1 MRQKLS
7 GSGRRS
13 FGFRARPGAIG
24 ALSVLLLLVTAGRA
38 SAQGDPTITQV
49 VTGSSHAC
57 ALTSIGGVKCWG
69 SNSYGQL
76 GDGTTINRNAPVDVS
91 GLTSGV
97 SSIRAGALQTC
108 ALTTS
113 GGVKCWGGNQFGSLG
128 DGTTTNRLTPVDVV
142 DLSGAA
148 AITAGNSHT
157 CALTIGGGVKCWG
170 NNTSGQLGDGTN
182 IHRLTPTEV
191 PGFTQG
197 VAGVAAGDHHT
208 CVITAA
214 GGVRCWSTD
223 VAGVSAGVAAVD
235 GGGVH
240 DCLLT
245 TTGGMKC
252 WGFNG
257 SGQLGDGTW
266 TQRPTPVDVLGLTS
280 GVKGIAA
287 GFSHSCSVSTGGAVK
302 CWGYNNNGQ
311 VGDGTIADRTSPTNV
326 TGLSSGIASV
336 DAGAFHTCALTAG
349 GGVKCWGWNVFGQ
362 LGDGTNTDRLTP
374 VNVSGLS
381 QAAQTITFTPPASLT
396 VGVAT
401 PLSATASSGLTVSFD
416 TWTPGSCSVV
426 GNVVTALAGEICG
439 IRASQAGGGGNAP
452 APQQLRLIAVL
463 GPPAIV
469 NPSSA
474 SITSTTA
481 MLGGH
486 VTSTGGFTISGRG
499 VVYALTSSNANP
511 EIGGSG
517 VQQVPSAG
525 SVGVFAESVAGLS
538 FSTNYSFKAYAT
550 NSAGTVYTDVATFST
565 TAVPTQ
571 IALNGGDGQSATAGT
586 AVPVPPSVIV
596 RDASNNPVSGVTVQ
610 FAATSGGGV
619 VAGAT
624 QVTNAAGIATVGS
637 WTLGGALGTQTLSA
651 TAAGLIGSP
660 VSFTATALVRTVTQ
674 IEAGQRHSCALT
686 ESGGVQ
692 CWGRNEYGQL
702 GDGTTSSRN
711 QPVDVLGL
719 TSGIAQISAGAG
731 HTCAL
736 TVTGGVK
743 CWGLNNS
750 GQLGD
755 GTGAPR
761 VAPVDVVG
769 LASGVAAI
777 AAGGSHTCALTT
789 AGGVKCWGFN
799 GNGAVGDGTQVNR
812 SMPVD
817 TQGLL
822 TGVARMNAGGG
833 HTCAVTTAGGV
844 KCWGYNFGGALG
856 DGTTTTRVSPVDVSG
871 LSSGVVDISLGSTH
885 TCALTTTGGL
895 KCWGRNDTG
904 GLGDGSATN
913 RLTPVDVS
921 GLAAGVAGVTAGG
934 IHTCAVM
941 MSGGAKCWGW
951 NQHGQVGDGAT
962 MNRLT
967 PVDVTGL
974 SSGVAAL
981 SAGSYQT
988 CALTAGGAVKC
999 WGDNEDG
1006 ELGDGTNVAHGTPG
1020 GVIGFTQAAQPISF
1034 VPPTALTVGVA
1045 ATLNA
1050 TAGSGLTVAFDT
1062 WTPDTCTVTGNSVTA
1077 TATALCGIRAS
1088 DPGDV
1093 SNPPA
1098 AQELRLVS
1106 SGGAPAVIS
1115 PTSGSVIATTATL
1128 GGTVVSDGALSVT
1141 GRGIV
1146 YAPTATNADPRIGGA
1161 GVIQAPAGGTTGP
1174 FTLGVSGLTQLTAYS
1189 FRAYVTY
1196 SGGVGYTPV
1205 AGFATQGIPTQIAV
1219 NAGDNQSVPIG
1230 TAVPIKPSVIV
1241 RDMANN
1247 PVSGVSVTFAIGGGG
1262 GSLTGVSQMTN
1273 AEGVAT
1279 VGSWTLGSTPGTNNN
1294 TLTATSTGLSG
1305 SPITFVA
1312 TARAI
1317 PTQMAILAGNNQ
1329 TFTTGAL
1336 TPVAPAVIVRDVVN
1350 LPVEGVQVTFAVTS
1364 GGGTVLAGVQ
1374 TTNAQGVATVG
1385 GWVLGPNVGLNNNTL
1400 TATAPGLSGSP
1411 LTFTAS
1417 AQAPEPE
1424 PAVTF
1429 VGTGSLFSC
1438 ALTSSGGV
1446 KCWGS
1451 NQDGRLGDGTSTER
1465 VRPVDVLSL
1474 TAGVAKIA
1482 VGSDHVC
1489 ALTNGGAVKCW
1500 GRNSAG
1506 QLGDGATVSRNSP
1519 VSVLGLGSGVISI
1532 AAGGEQTCA
1541 LMTTGGVKCWGA
1553 NANGQVG
1560 DNTTTM
1566 RTSPVDVTGL
1576 ASGVVAVSA
1585 GGAHTCA
1592 LVSGGAMKCWGANA
1606 EGQLG
1611 DGSNSQSSTPVDVT
1625 GVTNA
1630 AEIAAGGQHTCAR
1643 TAAGALACWGFNSQG
1658 QLGDGTTSSRNTPMS
1673 VSGFGGVATSL
1684 SAGQA
1689 HTCAT
1694 TAVGGIRC
1702 WGRNDEGM
1710 VGDGTTIQRLLPAD
1724 VLGLTG
1730 PATRVSAG
1738 SLNTCAVTGPGGA
1751 QCWGNNEFGQLG
1763 RGVTGDKTRAFDVVG
1778 LTSGWRDVDAGLY
1791 HTCAQGTGGAL
1802 KCWGNNL
1809 DGQVGNGTQMQQYS
1823 PVASVR
1829 DTHSSPPSAGGY
1841 HTCSAD
1847 MGDNGRALC
1856 WGYNGLGGLGDG
1868 TVDTRTT
1875 AVSVIGMSSGVMSVT
1890 AGLYHSC
1897 GLTSGGGVKCWG
1909 NNGNGQLGDGTTSS
1923 RTYANWVT
1931 GLTSGV
1937 VAISA
1942 GDFHT
1947 CAVTASGGAK
1957 CWGSNF
1963 NGKLGDGTYVQRPT
1977 PVSVF
1982 GLTSGV
1988 ASVVSGPQH
1997 TCALTTGGG
2006 VKCWGD
2012 NSIGQLGDG
2021 TTSPSPVPMNVFGL
2035 GSGVARVAV
2044 GGFTTCAVTVAGAAK
2059 CWGDNVIGQ
2068 LGDGTF
2074 VDRLTPTNV
2083 LRMSEGVTAIT
2094 VGEYHAC
2101 GVSRGGVQCWG
2112 FNGYGGLGNGT
2123 SNSASQ
2129 AVTALRARQS
2139 ITSFTAPST
2148 LTVGIPVALS
2158 ATSSS
2163 GLPVTFDTWTP
2174 STCVVSGNTVT
2185 ATAQTLCGIR
2195 ASQPGDSFTA
2205 PASQQFRLASA
2216 TPGLPVI
2223 VAPTKASISMA
2234 KATLGATVSLD
2245 GGLPILGRGV
2255 VVSVTSV
2262 NANPLIG
2269 GSGVT
2274 QFSTSGT
2281 TGVFTL
2287 FATGLNPSTAYSF
2300 KAYAIN
2306 ALGTSYTVVSTF
2318 TTPAPP
2324 SRVFVSS
2331 SGSDANLC
2339 SDQLTP
2345 CRSISEGIAQVLA
2358 DGEVIILKPGEY
2370 ETTPL
2375 IITKGVKVTSPSGTV
2390 AFVRQ
2395 PITINAPGGRV
2406 ALRGLTLKGSGT
2418 GEGITLVAASSLSV
2432 EETTFDRWGTGLRLV
2447 AGSGSFV
2454 SVTHSVFAVNTVG
2467 VQLASGGTNAV
2478 SIEGTRLEGNG
2489 TGLSISSGSFF
2500 VRESSFIGNSTAGA
2514 TIDGGS
2520 ADIQRS
2526 EFTLNGI
2533 GVNALSGATA
2543 RLSRS
2548 VVFGNTTGLFAA
2560 GGSTF
2565 ESSGTNVIRGNGT
2578 DTSGTI
2584 TVVPEQ

>member
-1 MRQKLS
+1 
-7 GSGRRS
+7 
-13 FGFRARPGAIG
+13 
-24 ALSVLLLLVTAGRA
+24 
-38 SAQGDPTITQV
+38 
-49 VTGSSHAC
+49 
-57 ALTSIGGVKCWG
+57 
-69 SNSYGQL
+69 
-76 GDGTTINRNAPVDVS
+76 
-91 GLTSGV
+91 
-97 SSIRAGALQTC
+97 
-108 ALTTS
+108 
-113 GGVKCWGGNQFGSLG
+113 
-128 DGTTTNRLTPVDVV
+128 
-142 DLSGAA
+142 
-148 AITAGNSHT
+148 
-157 CALTIGGGVKCWG
+157 VKCWG
-170 NNTSGQLGDGTN
+170 NNAQGQLGDGTN
-182 IHRLTPTEV
+182 IDSVTPTDV
-191 PGFTQG
+191 AAFSQG
-197 VAGVAAGDHHT
+197 VARVAAGDYHT
-208 CVITAA
+208 CVLTTT
-214 GGVRCWSTD
+214 GSVRCWATD
-223 VAGVSAGVAAVD
+223 VAGVTAGVAAID

-245 TTGGMKC
+245 TTGGVKC
-252 WGFNG
+252 WGSNG
-257 SGQLGDGTW
+257 NGQLGDGTF

-280 GVKGIAA
+280 GIRGLAA
-287 GFSHSCSVSTGGAVK
+287 GFAHTCSVTTAGAVK
-302 CWGYNNNGQ
+302 CWGYNNTGQ
-311 VGDGTIADRTSPTNV
+311 VGDGTQMDQLSPASV
-326 TGLSSGIASV
+326 SGLASGVASV
-336 DAGAFHTCALTAG
+336 DAGGNHTCALTAG
-349 GGVKCWGWNVFGQ
+349 GGVKCWGWNVSGQ
-362 LGDGTNTDRLTP
+362 LGDGTNSVRLTP
-374 VNVSGLS
+374 VNVLGLS

-396 VGVAT
+396 IGVAT
-401 PLSATASSGLTVSFD
+401 PLSATASSGLTVTFD
-416 TWTPGSCSVV
+416 TWTPGSCSVA

-469 NPSSA
+469 SPSSA

-486 VTSTGGFTISGRG
+486 VTSTGGFAISARG
-499 VVYALTSSNANP
+499 VVYAPTATNANP

-525 SVGVFAESVAGLS
+525 SVGVFAESVTGLS

-571 IALNGGDGQSATAGT
+571 IAMNAGDGQSATAGT

-610 FAATSGGGV
+610 FAVTSGGGV
-619 VAGAT
+619 VADAT
-624 QVTNAAGIATVGS
+624 QVTNAAGIAAVGS

-651 TAAGLIGSP
+651 AAAGLIGSP
-660 VSFTATALVRTVTQ
+660 ISFTATALVKTVTQ
-674 IEAGQRHSCALT
+674 IEAGERHSCALT

-692 CWGRNEYGQL
+692 CWGRNEFGQL
-702 GDGTTSSRN
+702 GDGTTSPRN
-711 QPVDVLGL
+711 QPVDVFGL

-755 GTGAPR
+755 GTAAPR

-812 SMPVD
+812 STPVD

-822 TGVARMNAGGG
+822 TGVSRMNAGGG

-856 DGTTTTRVSPVDVSG
+856 DGTTTARVSPVDVSG
-871 LSSGVVDISLGSTH
+871 LSSGVVDLSLGTSH
-885 TCALTTTGGL
+885 TCALTTPGGL

-921 GLAAGVAGVTAGG
+921 GLAAGVADVTAGG

-941 MSGGAKCWGW
+941 NSGGAKCWGW

-962 MNRLT
+962 TNRLS

-981 SAGSYQT
+981 TAGSRHT
-988 CALTAGGAVKC
+988 CALATGGAVKC
-999 WGDNEDG
+999 WGDSEDG
-1006 ELGDGTNVAHGTPG
+1006 QLGDGTNSAHGTPG
-1020 GVIGFTQAAQPISF
+1020 NVIGFTQAAQPISF

-1088 DPGDV
+1088 DPGDL

-1106 SGGAPAVIS
+1106 SGGAPSVIS
-1115 PTSGSVIATTATL
+1115 PTSVSVIATTATL
-1128 GGTVVSDGALSVT
+1128 GGTVVSDGGLPVT
-1141 GRGIV
+1141 GRGVV
-1146 YAPTATNADPRIGGA
+1146 YAPTATNADPRIGGT
-1161 GVIQAPAGGTTGP
+1161 GVVQASAGGTTGS
-1174 FTLGVSGLTQLTAYS
+1174 FTLGVSGLTQLTAHS

-1196 SGGVGYTPV
+1196 SGGEGYTPV
-1205 AGFATQGIPTQIAV
+1205 AGFTTQGIPTQIAV

-1241 RDMANN
+1241 RDMAGN

-1262 GSLTGVSQMTN
+1262 GSLTGASQVTN
-1273 AEGVAT
+1273 AQGVAT

-1305 SPITFVA
+1305 SPIAFLA

-1329 TFTTGAL
+1329 TSTTGAF
-1336 TPVAPAVIVRDVVN
+1336 TPIAPAVIVRDVVN
-1350 LPVEGVQVTFAVTS
+1350 LPVEGVSVTFAVTS
-1364 GGGTVLAGVQ
+1364 GGGTVVGAVQ

-1400 TATAPGLSGSP
+1400 SATAPGLSGSP
-1411 LTFTAS
+1411 LSFTAS
-1417 AQAPEPE
+1417 TQAPDPE
-1424 PAVTF
+1424 PAATL
-1429 VGTGSLFSC
+1429 VGAGDHFSC
-1438 ALTSSGGV
+1438 AVTTSGGV

-1451 NQDGRLGDGTSTER
+1451 NQYGKLGDGTNVHRS
-1465 VRPVDVLSL
+1465 RPTDVLGL
-1474 TAGVAKIA
+1474 TAGAARVA
-1482 VGSDHVC
+1482 VGLDHAC

-1506 QLGDGATVSRNSP
+1506 QLGDGTTVSRNSP

-1541 LMTTGGVKCWGA
+1541 LMTAGGVKCWGV
-1553 NANGQVG
+1553 NTNGQVG

-1585 GGAHTCA
+1585 GGSHTCA
-1592 LVSGGAMKCWGANA
+1592 LVSGGTMKCWGANTQ
-1606 EGQLG
+1606 GQLG
-1611 DGSNSQSSTPVDVT
+1611 DGSTAQSLTPVAVT

-1630 AEIAAGGQHTCAR
+1630 AEISAGGQHTCAR
-1643 TAAGALACWGFNSQG
+1643 TAAGGLACWGWNSSGQLGDGTTTSRNTPGGIIGFTGIAAGISAGQEQTCATTAGGLIRCWGRNDQG
-1658 QLGDGTTSSRNTPMS
+1658 QLGDGTT
-1673 VSGFGGVATSL
+1673 V
-1684 SAGQA
+1684 
-1689 HTCAT
+1689 
-1694 TAVGGIRC
+1694 
-1702 WGRNDEGM
+1702 
-1710 VGDGTTIQRLLPAD
+1710 QRPLPVD

-1730 PATRVSAG
+1730 AATSVSAG
-1738 SLNTCAVTGPGGA
+1738 SLHTCAVNGIGGA
-1751 QCWGNNEFGQLG
+1751 QCWGYNDYGQLG
-1763 RGVTGDKTRAFDVVG
+1763 REYSGDRTRAMDVVG
-1778 LTSGWRDVDAGLY
+1778 LTSGFKAVDGGLY

-1809 DGQVGNGTQMQQYS
+1809 DGQVGNGTQTPQYS

-1829 DTHSSPPSAGGY
+1829 DSHQGPPSAGGY
-1841 HTCSAD
+1841 HTCSVHPFE
-1847 MGDNGRALC
+1847 GTRC

-1868 TVDTRTT
+1868 TTVTRPY
-1875 AVSVIGMSSGVMSVT
+1875 GVVVAGVFTDLTSVT
-1890 AGLYHSC
+1890 SGLFHSC

-1909 NNGNGQLGDGTTSS
+1909 NNGNGQLGDGSTST
-1923 RTYANWVT
+1923 RLLADWVV

-1937 VAISA
+1937 TSIAA

-1947 CAVTASGGAK
+1947 CAVTTGGGVK
-1957 CWGSNF
+1957 CWGSNN
-1963 NGKLGDGTYVQRPT
+1963 NGKLGDGTTTQRTT
-1977 PVSVF
+1977 PVDVT

-1988 ASVVSGPQH
+1988 LSVTTGIQH
-1997 TCALTTGGG
+1997 TCALTVGGG

-2012 NSIGQLGDG
+2012 NSIAQLGDGTTSDSATPVNTLGLGSGVAGVAAGGFHTCAVTLAGAAKCWGNNFDGQLGDG
-2021 TTSPSPVPMNVFGL
+2021 TTIP
-2035 GSGVARVAV
+2035 R
-2044 GGFTTCAVTVAGAAK
+2044 T
-2059 CWGDNVIGQ
+2059 
-2068 LGDGTF
+2068 
-2074 VDRLTPTNV
+2074 TPTTV
-2083 LRMSEGVTAIT
+2083 LRMSDGVTAI
-2094 VGEYHAC
+2094 GAGGYHTC
-2101 GVSRGGVQCWG
+2101 GVARGGVQCWG
-2112 FNGYGGLGNGT
+2112 YNGFGALGNGT

-2129 AVTALRARQS
+2129 AVTALRSRQS

-2148 LTVGIPVALS
+2148 LTVGVPVALS
-2158 ATSSS
+2158 GTSSS

-2185 ATAQTLCGIR
+2185 AIALTLCGIR
-2195 ASQPGDSFTA
+2195 ASQPGDSFIA
-2205 PASQQFRLASA
+2205 PASQQFRLASS

-2223 VAPTKASISMA
+2223 VAPTKTSISMA

-2245 GGLPILGRGV
+2245 GGSPILDRGV
-2255 VVSVTSV
+2255 VVSVTSA
-2262 NANPLIG
+2262 NANPMIG

-2274 QFSTSGT
+2274 QFSTTGT

-2306 ALGTSYTVVSTF
+2306 ALGTSYTAVSTF

-2331 SGSDANLC
+2331 SGSDANVC
-2339 SDQLTP
+2339 SDQLAP

-2406 ALRGLTLKGSGT
+2406 VLRGLTLKGNGT
-2418 GEGITLVAASSLSV
+2418 GVGITLVAASSLSV

-2454 SVTHSVFAVNTVG
+2454 SVTNSVFAVNIVG
-2467 VQLASGGTNAV
+2467 VQLASGGTNGV
-2478 SIEGTRLEGNG
+2478 SIEGTRFEGNG
-2489 TGLSISSGSFF
+2489 TGLSISGGSFF

-2514 TIDGGS
+2514 SIGGGS

-2533 GVNALSGATA
+2533 GVNALSGAVA

-2548 VVFGNTTGLFAA
+2548 VVFGNTIGLFAA
-2560 GGSTF
+2560 GGSTLA
-2565 ESSGTNVIRGNGT
+2565 SAGTNVVRGNGT